1 MNDFSTLGSKILVLL
16 IVGGLI
22 LSSGCDMGTYG
33 RRMKDKAK
41 PIESDA
47 NQVPANGGTAADQDN
62 DSTDE

>member
-1 MNDFSTLGSKILVLL
+1 MNDFSTLGSKLFVLL

-41 PIESDA
+41 PTETDA
-47 NQVPANGGTAADQDN
+47 NQAPANDGTAAEQDN